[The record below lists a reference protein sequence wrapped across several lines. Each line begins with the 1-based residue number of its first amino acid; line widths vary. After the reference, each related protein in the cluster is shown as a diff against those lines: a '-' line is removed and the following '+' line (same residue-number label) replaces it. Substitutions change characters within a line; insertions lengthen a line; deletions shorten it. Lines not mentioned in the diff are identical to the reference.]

1 MSYEVYKLLH
11 VLGILLLFV
20 ALGGVTLHA
29 WNGGTREG
37 NRGRKAVATM
47 HGFGL
52 LLIILAGFGMI
63 ARRGYMEGGLPGWVW
78 GKFLVWLVAGGIFYL
93 PYRRPESATHIF
105 WLLPL
110 LGVVAGS
117 FAVFKPF

>member
-1 MSYEVYKLLH
+1 MSYEFYKLLH

-37 NRGRKAVATM
+37 NRGRKAAAMM
-47 HGFGL
+47 HGLGL

-78 GKFLVWLVAGGIFYL
+78 AKFLVWLVAGGIFYL
-93 PYRRPESATHIF
+93 PYRRPESAKQVF

-110 LGVVAGS
+110 LGVVAGY